1 MKESQVLTYDLI
13 QEASDRLRKRVR
25 QTELIA
31 SPHFSEQL
39 GYPVF
44 LKCENLQKTGAF
56 KLRGAM
62 NFMTARDR
70 SELRQGVTAASAG
83 NHAQGVA
90 YGADLL
96 GIPARIFMPESTP
109 PQKVQA
115 TRDLGAEVVLTG
127 ANFDES
133 FAAALADSQRC
144 GTVFI
149 HPFDDPLV
157 MAGQGTI
164 GLEILKE
171 LPDVETVVV
180 PIGGGGLMAG
190 IAMAIKTTHPQV
202 RLVGVESSAAPS
214 MYRAI
219 KDHRISEVSLGL
231 TIADGIAVKKAG
243 QLTTPVI
250 RKLVDEIVLVEEEEI
265 ALAIVALLERS
276 KLLVEGAGAVS
287 LAALLNGRLKDS
299 PGKTV
304 CLLSGG
310 NIDVRT
316 LALVVERGLLAA
328 GRYLKLRIGMQD
340 TPGALAQLAGDLA
353 TVRANIH
360 EITHDRRTR
369 GLVMGTTAVQLVLET
384 RGQEHARDIVASLRQ
399 LGYELELEREEG

>member
-219 KDHRISEVSLGL
+219 KDHRISEVPLGL

>member
-1 MKESQVLTYDLI
+1 MLRYELI
-13 QEASDRLRKRVR
+13 QEAFERLRKRVR
-25 QTELIA
+25 HTELIA
-31 SPHFSEQL
+31 SPYFSEQL
-39 GYPVF
+39 GHPLYF
-44 LKCENLQKTGAF
+44 KCENLQKTGAF

-70 SELRQGVTAASAG
+70 SELKNGVTAASAG

-96 GIPARIFMPESTP
+96 GIHARIFMPESTP

-133 FAAALADSQRC
+133 FAAAEADSTRK

-164 GLEILKE
+164 GLEILKD
-171 LPDVETVVV
+171 LPEVETVVIPV
-180 PIGGGGLMAG
+180 GGGGLIAG
-190 IAMAIKTTHPQV
+190 VATAIKETNRSV
-202 RLVGVESSAAPS
+202 RIIGVESEAAPS
-214 MYRAI
+214 MYRAV
-219 KDHRISEVSLGL
+219 KDNHISEVSLGM
-231 TIADGIAVKKAG
+231 TIADGIAVKRAG
-243 QLTTPVI
+243 RLTTPII
-250 RKLVDEIVLVEEEEI
+250 RDLVDEIVLVEEEEI

-276 KLLVEGAGAVS
+276 KLMVEGAGAVT
-287 LAALLNGRLKDS
+287 LAALLNGRIKKPS
-299 PGKTV
+299 GKTV

-328 GRYLKLRIGMQD
+328 GRYLKLRIEMQD
-340 TPGALAQLAGDLA
+340 APGALARLAGDLA
-353 TVRANIH
+353 EVRANIH
-360 EITHDRRTR
+360 DITHDRRTK
-369 GLVMGTTAVQLVLET
+369 GLVMGTTAVNLLLET
-384 RGQEHARDIVASLRQ
+384 RGQDHAREIEQHLAMR
-399 LGYELELEREEG
+399 GYTVEPG